1 MPRMKEGTTLTAKQ
15 KRFCEEYVAN
25 GYKLVDAYM
34 KAFDCSQETAC
45 ANQWKLMKKDAIKD
59 YIRELQHERFE
70 ALHINADKIA
80 AKLADMAFA
89 DKDDEIYTPAI
100 QQKALDLLQKQMGLQ
115 TQKVEAEVKTVS
127 IKVNLDEDGDD

>member
-1 MPRMKEGTTLTAKQ
+1 MIMPRMTEGTTLTAKQ

-59 YIRELQHERFE
+59 YIREIQHDRFE
-70 ALHINADKIA
+70 ALGINADKIA
-80 AKLADMAFA
+80 NELNRIAFEDPESTKA
-89 DKDDEIYTPAI
+89 EKMKAI
-100 QQKALDLLQKQMGLQ
+100 DLLQKQMGLQ
-115 TQKVEAEVKTVS
+115 TQKVEADIKTTTITVG
-127 IKVNLDEDGDD
+127 LEDDE

>member
-1 MPRMKEGTTLTAKQ
+1 MGLTAKQ
-15 KRFCEEYVAN
+15 KLFCEEYVAN
-25 GYKLVDAYM
+25 GYKLQKAYM
-34 KAFDCSQETAC
+34 AAYPDANPATANKE
-45 ANQWKLMKKDAIKD
+45 AWKLMKREPINAL
-59 YIRELQHERFE
+59 IRDLQHERFE

-115 TQKVEAEVKTVS
+115 TQKVEAEVKTVN
-127 IKVNLDEDGDD
+127 IEVNLDEDGND

>member
-1 MPRMKEGTTLTAKQ
+1 MPRMTEGTTLTAKQ

-59 YIRELQHERFE
+59 YIREIQHDRFE
-70 ALHINADKIA
+70 ALGINADKIA
-80 AKLADMAFA
+80 NELNRIAFEDPESTKA
-89 DKDDEIYTPAI
+89 EKMKAI
-100 QQKALDLLQKQMGLQ
+100 DLLQKQMGLQ
-115 TQKVEAEVKTVS
+115 TQKVEAEVKTVN
-127 IKVNLDEDGDD
+127 IEVNLDEDGND